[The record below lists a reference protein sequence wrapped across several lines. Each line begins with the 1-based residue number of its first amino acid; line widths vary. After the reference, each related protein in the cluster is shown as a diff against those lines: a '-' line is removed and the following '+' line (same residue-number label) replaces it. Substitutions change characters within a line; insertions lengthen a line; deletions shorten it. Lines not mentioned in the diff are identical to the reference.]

1 MKINRSRKGS
11 SPMTVGIISTNAIA
25 SDPIGG
31 LLTSDG
37 TIVYY
42 LTSCCGAS
50 AKGSAGSYT
59 GVVCRNCYDVVP
71 ASLGAGW
78 LVTDDAAWAWYAE
91 QLRPH
96 LERFTDDAVAKTRAA
111 AQKRGMKGN

>member
-1 MKINRSRKGS
+1 
-11 SPMTVGIISTNAIA
+11 MTATIISTNAIA

-42 LTSCCGAS
+42 LTECCGAS
-50 AKGSAGSYT
+50 GKGSANSAT
-59 GVVCRNCYDVVP
+59 GVVCRSCYRQVP

-78 LVTDDAAWAWYAE
+78 LVTDEAGWARYAE
-91 QLRPH
+91 ELRPH
-96 LERFTDDAVAKTRAA
+96 LERFTDGMVARVRAA
-111 AQKRGMKGN
+111 AVARAFATSTGGAR

>member
-1 MKINRSRKGS
+1 
-11 SPMTVGIISTNAIA
+11 MTATIISTNAIA

-42 LTSCCGAS
+42 LTECCGAS
-50 AKGSAGSYT
+50 GKGSAGSYT
-59 GVVCRNCYDVVP
+59 GVVCRSCYDVVP

-78 LVTDDAAWAWYAE
+78 LVTDDAGWARYAE
-91 QLRPH
+91 ELRPH
-96 LERFTDDAVAKTRAA
+96 LEQFTDGVVAKTRAA
-111 AQKRGMKGN
+111 AVARSSATSTAGAR

>member
-1 MKINRSRKGS
+1 
-11 SPMTVGIISTNAIA
+11 MTTTIISTNALA

-42 LTSCCGAS
+42 LTACCGAS
-50 AKGSAGSYT
+50 GKGSAGSYT

-78 LVTDDAAWAWYAE
+78 LVNDDAAWARYAE
-91 QLRPH
+91 ELRSH
-96 LERFTDDAVAKTRAA
+96 LERFTDDMVARVRAA
-111 AQKRGMKGN
+111 AVARSSATSTGGAR